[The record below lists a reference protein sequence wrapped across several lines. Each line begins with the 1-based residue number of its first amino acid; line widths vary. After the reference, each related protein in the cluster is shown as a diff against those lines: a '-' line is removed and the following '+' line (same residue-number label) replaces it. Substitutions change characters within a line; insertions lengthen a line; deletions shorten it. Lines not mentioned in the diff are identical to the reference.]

1 MRFASLG
8 SGSRGNATL
17 IEAGTTCL
25 MLDCGFSVTEI
36 ERRLARQ
43 GKRAEQITAVLV
55 THEHGDHIRGVAAL
69 ARKFGMPVWMTGGT
83 AQVHQAVAGDVLRV
97 FNPHESFTVRDIQVD
112 PFPVPH
118 DAREPCQ
125 FVFSDGARRLGVLT
139 DTGSLTEYIRRALDR
154 CDALLLECNHDLQ
167 MLAAGSYPPA
177 LKARVGGRIGH
188 LSNKQAARLLS
199 GIDSGCLQ
207 HLVAAHLSE
216 KNNSPELARA
226 ALADAMSCD
235 ADWIAVATQARG
247 LDWREIF

>member
-17 IEAGTTCL
+17 IEAGATCL
-25 MLDCGFSVTEI
+25 MLDCGFSIREI

-43 GKRAEQITAVLV
+43 GKRAEEITAVLV
-55 THEHGDHIRGVAAL
+55 THEHGDHIRGVGPL

-83 AQVHQAVAGDVLRV
+83 AQVHQAVTGDVLRV
-97 FNPHESFTVRDIQVD
+97 FNPHESFTVGDIQVD

-125 FVFSDGARRLGVLT
+125 FVFGDGARRLGVLT
-139 DTGSLTEYIRRALDR
+139 DTGSLTDYIRRALDR
-154 CDALLLECNHDLQ
+154 CDALLLECNHDVQ
-167 MLAAGSYPPA
+167 MLAAGRYPPA
-177 LKARVGGRIGH
+177 LKARVGGRVGH
-188 LSNKQAARLLS
+188 LSNEQAAMLIS
-199 GIDSGCLQ
+199 GIDTGSLQ

-216 KNNSPELARA
+216 KNNTPALARA
-226 ALADAMSCD
+226 ALAGAVSCD
-235 ADWIAVATQARG
+235 ADWIAVATQTQG